1 MAKKKNKL
9 DNVFITGIVKMM
21 RPIVRLLIKYNITYD
36 TISHIIRK
44 LYAEEAKEE
53 LVIPGKKISMSRI
66 SVVTGI
72 PRKEVQKYLDTPF
85 EEEDNIH
92 QNQNRASRVVTGWMT
107 DKDYQDSENKT
118 VEIPLDGTISFDAL
132 VKKYS
137 GGVPTKAVYDELS
150 RVKAITKAE
159 SGLIALQGFGYAIS
173 KEDKDTFLIV
183 SENVS
188 DLMKTILHN
197 LSNEPSTSRL
207 QLRVAA
213 NNLPAEIVDELRKL
227 CTKEGRET
235 LVSLGGSLQKYDR
248 DHNDTVFG
256 TGQFRAGVGIYFFQ
270 DDLTEQANEEIK

>member
-1 MAKKKNKL
+1 MADKNNL
-9 DNVFITGIVKMM
+9 DNVFIGAIVKML
-21 RPIVRLLIKYNITYD
+21 RPIVRMFVKYNVTYD

-72 PRKEVQKYLDTPF
+72 PRKEIQKYLDTPF
-85 EEEDNIH
+85 EKEESINK
-92 QNQNRASRVVTGWMT
+92 NQNRASRVITGWMT
-107 DKDYQDSENKT
+107 DTDFQNKDNKPID
-118 VEIPLDGTISFDAL
+118 VPFEGKLSFDAL

-137 GGVPTKAVYDELS
+137 GGVPTKAVYDELI
-150 RVKAITKAE
+150 RIKAIVKNNDGNI
-159 SGLIALQGFGYAIS
+159 SLQGFGYAIS
-173 KEDKDTFLIV
+173 KEDKETFLIV

-197 LSNEPSTSRL
+197 LSNDPSSSRL

-213 NNLPAEIVDELRKL
+213 NNLPKEIVDELRTH
-227 CTKEGRET
+227 CTVEGRKT
-235 LVSLGGSLQKYDR
+235 LVNLGESLQKYDR

-256 TGQFRAGVGIYFFQ
+256 TGQVRAGVGIYFFE
-270 DDLTEQANEEIK
+270 DDLTPEIEEENK